1 MYTICAQYF
10 HHSTGMACDA
20 LFLDRR
26 NLIISVVIL
35 GLTLSTVFLAYFSF
49 SDASESS
56 DIAGIKFAAFVS
68 LNQFYPVQQSIRLI
82 FNLSGLR
89 L

>member
-1 MYTICAQYF
+1 
-10 HHSTGMACDA
+10 MACDA